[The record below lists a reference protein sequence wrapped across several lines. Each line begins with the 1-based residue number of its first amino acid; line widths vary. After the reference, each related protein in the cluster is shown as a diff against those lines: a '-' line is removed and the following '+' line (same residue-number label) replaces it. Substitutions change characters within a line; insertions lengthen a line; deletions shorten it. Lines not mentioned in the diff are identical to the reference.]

1 MVISEIPL
9 NSDSLYQIT
18 NFNAKV
24 GRITRRLRVEVR
36 YLYYTDKWY
45 LSVFNAQTGEAYC
58 RYVPLVSSFADMNN
72 MISLYMH
79 KDIGWLVCI
88 PKIDN
93 PSSEDPKKGNLN
105 EFALVWGDGFD

>member
-1 MVISEIPL
+1 MTMLEIPL
-9 NSDSLYQIT
+9 DSDSLYQIT

-45 LSVFNAQTGEAYC
+45 LTVIDAQTGESYC
-58 RYVPLVSSFADMNN
+58 RYVPLVTSSVELNDMVT
-72 MISLYMH
+72 LYKH
-79 KDIGWLVCI
+79 KDIGWFACVARG
-88 PKIDN
+88 DH
-93 PSSEDPKKGNLN
+93 PSSEDPQKDNLS